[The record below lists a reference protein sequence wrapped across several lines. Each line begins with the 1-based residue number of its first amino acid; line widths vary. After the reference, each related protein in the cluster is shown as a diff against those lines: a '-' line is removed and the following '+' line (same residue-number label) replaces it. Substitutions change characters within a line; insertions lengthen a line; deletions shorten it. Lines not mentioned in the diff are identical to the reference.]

1 MIVNHETKVI
11 EGSSP
16 SDSIPVKLK
25 TLASLDFY
33 IFYLKFKDSG
43 NSSMVKLL
51 ICNQTL

>member
-1 MIVNHETKVI
+1 MIVNHETKVT

-16 SDSIPVKLK
+16 SDSIPVELK
-25 TLASLDFY
+25 TLIFLHFY
-33 IFYLKFKDSG
+33 ISCLKYKESG